1 MIALMFKAEMMM
13 TEEVVLD
20 NYKLSGVPGGN
31 AIAAH
36 RLNNF
41 FSS

>member
-20 NYKLSGVPGGN
+20 NYKLSGVP
-31 AIAAH
+31 AVPEVRYKH
-36 RLNNF
+36 R
-41 FSS
+41 